1 MSVGAVA
8 KEKSFIGALIRIL
21 SSRSETPS
29 RDEIKRAAEILTTIE
44 PFDGD
49 LEAAVDEAMVQIDTR
64 MGAGTSLVNRTAK
77 HDEEWVF
84 KRKDITWAYSD
95 AYNEFLKEEGWNERV
110 VQSLSNT
117 SAKILGYLQDPSSED
132 AWDRRGLVIGH
143 VQSGKTANYLS
154 VIAKAADA
162 GYKLIIVIAG
172 IHENLRKQ
180 TQQRLDEGFL
190 GKSSDPDN
198 RRIIGVGLQPGYKS
212 IEPATL
218 TNIYSDFDKKIAS
231 QVSWRIGK
239 YSTPTVVVIKK
250 NVSTLDTLYKWLKQ
264 MNAEGD
270 GRIADDPMLMIDDE
284 ADNASINTN
293 KEESDPTRTN
303 ACIRRILG
311 LFDKK
316 CYVGYTATP
325 FANIFINPNAR
336 DEEHLDELFPRDF
349 IYCLDAPTSYFGPNT
364 VFIDEVTSSRIIEP
378 IDDCEEYLPFSH
390 KKTHEL
396 EEIPPSLYRAMDE
409 FIIARAIRNIRGH
422 QNKHCSMMINVSRLK
437 DVQRQV
443 GEFVGL
449 YMQRM
454 RNAVHAYYAMPA
466 GSADRNRYMARLKA
480 AFQHSFFNA
489 GADWPTIKQYLPS
502 VFETLQTYVINSNS
516 QDKLDYKK
524 YEDDGVGLTAIAIGG
539 LTLSR
544 GLTIEGLCVSYMY
557 RNTSMYDTLMQMG
570 RWFGYRHGYE
580 DLCRLYLSPDSIDW
594 YAHIAEASEDLR
606 QQVKRMS
613 RDGLSPKEFGLYVRD
628 HPDRLLITAAN
639 KMRAGEV
646 VPVSQSYSLKL
657 LESYL
662 LPSDQKIHEENE
674 KLIQRFWESGFGES
688 NLSRFE
694 KGWLAKD
701 VAVSEIEA
709 FVREFR
715 TLRHIDWQ
723 RNSALDYLEKIS
735 GDYPAGDVLLL
746 SVSSNDEDKTT
757 ARLGYQRRTCRVK
770 GDAWLTSKHRVASRG
785 DEKWGLTENQ
795 LIKAEELAF
804 ERGAKAPSDTHYREV
819 RNKPLLMIHI
829 LRLESEEGVQERVP
843 AFGISFPAGNYEKT
857 VRVVANPVWQQ
868 LMLGDGVDSAAEEE
882 ASE

>member
-1 MSVGAVA
+1 MSASAVA

-21 SSRSETPS
+21 SSRPDTPS
-29 RDEIKRAAEILTTIE
+29 REEIRHAAEILTTIE
-44 PFDGD
+44 PFEGD
-49 LEAAVDEAMVQIDTR
+49 LDAAVDEAMVQIDTR

-84 KRKDITWAYSD
+84 KRKDIDWGYSD
-95 AYNEFLKEEGWNERV
+95 AYAEFLKEGGWNERV

-132 AWDRRGLVIGH
+132 SWDRRGLVIGH
-143 VQSGKTANYLS
+143 VQSGKTANYLG

-190 GKSSDPDN
+190 GRSSDPEN
-198 RRIIGVGLQPGYKS
+198 RRMIGVGMQPGFKC
-212 IEPATL
+212 PATL
-218 TNIYSDFDKKIAS
+218 TNVYSDFDKKIAS
-231 QVSWRIGK
+231 QASWKISN
-239 YSTPTVVVIKK
+239 YTTPTVVVIKK
-250 NVSTLDTLYKWLKQ
+250 NVSTLETLYRWLKQ

-270 GRIADDPMLMIDDE
+270 GRIADVPMLMIDDE

-293 KEESDPTRTN
+293 KEDADPTRTN
-303 ACIRRILG
+303 SCIRKILS

-325 FANIFINPNAR
+325 FANIFIDPNVR

-364 VFIDEVTSSRIIEP
+364 VFLDDVTSSRIIEP
-378 IDDCEEYLPFSH
+378 IYDCEDYLPFSH
-390 KKTHEL
+390 KKDHEV
-396 EEIPPSLYRAMDE
+396 EEIPPSLYRAIDE
-409 FIIARAIRNIRGH
+409 FIVARAIRNIRGH
-422 QNKHCSMMINVSRLK
+422 KNKHCSMMINVSRLK
-437 DVQRQV
+437 DVQSQI
-443 GEFVGL
+443 GDFVGL
-449 YMQRM
+449 YVQRVSD
-454 RNAVHAYYAMPA
+454 AVHAYYAMPA
-466 GSADRNRYMARLKA
+466 SSAERNRYMARLKA
-480 AFQHSFFNA
+480 AFDDSFSNT
-489 GADWPTIKQYLPS
+489 GTDWITVKQYLPS
-502 VFETLQTYVINSNS
+502 VFEHLQTYVINSNS

-524 YEDDGVGLTAIAIGG
+524 YEDDGVGLTAIAVGG

-557 RNTSMYDTLMQMG
+557 RNTRMYDTLMQMG

-594 YAHIAEASEDLR
+594 YAHIAEASEELR

-613 RDGLSPKEFGLYVRD
+613 RDGLSPKEFGLYVKD

-662 LPSDQKIHEENE
+662 LPLEQNVHETNE
-674 KLIQRFWESGFGES
+674 ELIRKYWKSGFGQS
-688 NLSRFE
+688 SGSHFQ
-694 KGWLAKD
+694 KGWFFEN
-701 VAVSEIEA
+701 VPVSGIEA
-709 FVREFR
+709 FLREFV
-715 TLRHIDWQ
+715 THRHIEWQ
-723 RNSALDYLEKIS
+723 KSAALDYLEKIA
-735 GDYPAGDVLLL
+735 GDFPTGDVLLL
-746 SVSSNDEDKTT
+746 SVSSNDEDKGT
-757 ARLGYQRRTCRVK
+757 AQLGHQRRTCRIK
-770 GDAWLTSKHRVASRG
+770 GEAWLTAKHRVASRG
-785 DEKWGLTENQ
+785 DEKYGLTREQ
-795 LIKAEELAF
+795 LAAAEEIAL

-829 LRLESEEGVQERVP
+829 LRLEGEDRIQERAP
-843 AFGISFPAGNYEKT
+843 AFGISFPGGNYEKT

-868 LMLGDGVDSAAEEE
+868 LMLGDGLDSPADEE
-882 ASE
+882 AIE